1 LETVKLILWYYL
13 IKKGEA
19 RGREL
24 EDRMEGFAEEH
35 DLRNEKAGLERARQ
49 RDAIATTE
57 ERRKMD
63 KPRAFYILGFNSEFL
78 LKSLIINVIYRT
90 GHISQMA

>member
-1 LETVKLILWYYL
+1 V
-13 IKKGEA
+13 
-19 RGREL
+19 
-24 EDRMEGFAEEH
+24 EGFAEEH

-63 KPRAFYILGFNSEFL
+63 KRRAFYILGFNSCCLTQDTSISFFEYKLGADPLPAGEFFI
-78 LKSLIINVIYRT
+78 KAPS
-90 GHISQMA
+90 